1 MGRRTT
7 PVELGAR
14 TVDASSTPSAARPP
28 RDRGRAV
35 KPIEAAPRATPQ
47 EKRAKRRGGE
57 AKSDS
62 LEPILRDLLAHAAR
76 RAPANGGDVEADG
89 LCDESGS
96 RVLFDVEVDGARYQL
111 LRSATPVPAPVA
123 LPAADEA
130 AHHTVLSPR
139 EREIVRMVALGHP
152 NKTIA
157 AVLEISCW
165 TVGTYLRRI
174 FAKLNV
180 GSRAA
185 MVARVMEKQELSK
198 PPVPVA
204 ARSAPIAT
212 PDELHAMRGRAPVE
226 ASFVVP
232 RVR

>member
-14 TVDASSTPSAARPP
+14 TVDAPSTPTAARPP
-28 RDRGRAV
+28 GDRGRGV
-35 KPIEAAPRATPQ
+35 KPVEAAPRTTPQ
-47 EKRAKRRGGE
+47 GPRVKRRGETGKD
-57 AKSDS
+57 A

-76 RAPANGGDVEADG
+76 RAPADAGDGEVG
-89 LCDESGS
+89 SLCDEVGA

-111 LRSATPVPAPVA
+111 LRSATPVPPPPPP
-123 LPAADEA
+123 PAEEA
-130 AHHTVLSPR
+130 TAHHTVLSPR

-185 MVARVMEKQELSK
+185 MVARVMENQELAK
-198 PPVPVA
+198 QIVVGTAPA
-204 ARSAPIAT
+204 ALVTPRDASQAPRAC
-212 PDELHAMRGRAPVE
+212 APVD
-226 ASFVVP
+226 ASLLASRP
-232 RVR
+232 R

>member
-14 TVDASSTPSAARPP
+14 TVDASSTPAAARPP
-28 RDRGRAV
+28 GDRGRGV
-35 KPIEAAPRATPQ
+35 KPVEAASSATPQ
-47 EKRAKRRGGE
+47 GTRARRRGGE
-57 AKSDS
+57 EKSDS

-76 RAPANGGDVEADG
+76 HAPADAIDVEADG
-89 LCDESGS
+89 LCDEPGS

-111 LRSATPVPAPVA
+111 LRSATPVALPPVA
-123 LPAADEA
+123 PPPAADEA

-185 MVARVMEKQELSK
+185 MVARVMENHELAKQSAFVVGA
-198 PPVPVA
+198 PVLPRNESQAV
-204 ARSAPIAT
+204 RLP
-212 PDELHAMRGRAPVE
+212 APVE
-226 ASFVVP
+226 APPIPQRS
-232 RVR
+232 R

>member
-14 TVDASSTPSAARPP
+14 TVDAPSTPTAARPP
-28 RDRGRAV
+28 GDRGRGV
-35 KPIEAAPRATPQ
+35 KPVEPAPPATPPGP
-47 EKRAKRRGGE
+47 RTKRRGE
-57 AKSDS
+57 AGKTDS

-76 RAPANGGDVEADG
+76 RAPADTGDGEVGG
-89 LCDESGS
+89 LCDEVGA

-111 LRSATPVPAPVA
+111 LRSATPVPPPPPP
-123 LPAADEA
+123 PAEEAA

-185 MVARVMEKQELSK
+185 MVARVMENQELAK
-198 PPVPVA
+198 QIVVGTAPA
-204 ARSAPIAT
+204 ALVTPRDASQAVRASAPVDASLIAS
-212 PDELHAMRGRAPVE
+212 RWR
-226 ASFVVP
+226 
-232 RVR
+232 